1 MHCQRSMAVLVA
13 LFGLVTIPASL
24 TAQQPPA
31 AGTEY
36 PGLETGTMWTFD
48 VPPLDYWAKR
58 YNFRPSTAWLDHV
71 RLSAARIPGCSASFV
86 SPDGLVMT
94 NHHCARA
101 CIDAVTK
108 PGEDLLAN
116 GFTAATRAEERP
128 CPGMVLDQLQ
138 AISDVTDSVNAA
150 VPGDAPAS
158 RAARLRSEAIA
169 GIERRCNASAP
180 DANCQVVTMYRG
192 GQYKLYRFRRFN
204 DLRLVFAVEA
214 QTAFFG
220 GDPDNFTYP
229 RYDLDVSMVRAYVDS
244 QPAHTEYLRWSTR
257 GASEG
262 DLVFE
267 VGNPGST
274 GRLNTVA
281 QLQYLRDVQYPAT
294 LKLLADQIRVYQ
306 TLADADSNRANALRN
321 TLFGLQNS
329 QKAIRGY
336 QSGLLDPEV
345 MARKREWERAFQA
358 KVDADPVRHR
368 LYGDAWDR
376 TAAVRRQL
384 ATLDV
389 RRRYHAF
396 GAYGS
401 RLLGLAG
408 MLVRMPAESAKPDS
422 ARLAMFRDANRSRL
436 ERVLYSPQPVDTT
449 VEAQLL
455 AAYFGAMQKELP
467 ATDPVLVAA
476 LGGRS
481 PEQAAHHMVAATSLG
496 SAEGRRALAQ
506 GGSAALA
513 ASRDPFIA
521 LARVIDPLERRMQ
534 RQLDSLLDLESR
546 NDERVARALLAVF
559 GSSVAPDATF
569 SLRISDG
576 TVLRYPMNGTF
587 APAFTTLYGL
597 YDRAAGFGGKEPWN
611 LTPRWQAAR
620 DSLDLAT
627 PLNGVCTCDI
637 IGGNSGSPVVDRD
650 GAVVGLIF
658 DENMEALPNRFLFR
672 ESAARSVW
680 VDVRGLREALRR
692 VYGAAALAD
701 ELTGR

>member
-1 MHCQRSMAVLVA
+1 MHCQRSLVVLIV
-13 LFGLVTIPASL
+13 LLGLRLPGPASL
-24 TAQQPPA
+24 TAQQPPI
-31 AGTEY
+31 AGSEY

-58 YNFRPSTAWLDHV
+58 YNFRPSAGWLDHV

-94 NHHCARA
+94 NHHCSRA

-116 GFTAATRAEERP
+116 GFYAATRAEERA

-150 VPGDAPAS
+150 VPAGASAS
-158 RAARLRSEAIA
+158 RAARLRSDAIA

-180 DANCQVVTMYRG
+180 AANCQVVTMYRG
-192 GQYKLYRFRRFN
+192 GQYKLYRFRRFS
-204 DLRLVFAVEA
+204 DLRLVFAVED

-281 QLQYLRDVQYPAT
+281 QLEYLRDVQYPAT
-294 LKLLADQIRVYQ
+294 LKLLADEIRVYE
-306 TLADADSNRANALRN
+306 TLAAADSNRAKGLRN

-336 QSGLLDPEV
+336 QSGLLDPQL
-345 MARKREWERAFQA
+345 MARKREWERAFRA
-358 KVDADPVRHR
+358 KVNGDPVLLR

-376 TAAVRRQL
+376 TAAIRRRL
-384 ATLDV
+384 AALDV
-389 RRRYHAF
+389 QRRYYAV

-401 RLLGLAG
+401 RLLGYAG
-408 MLVRMPAESAKPDS
+408 MLVRLPTETAKPDS
-422 ARLAMFRDANRSRL
+422 ARLAMFQDANRGRL

-455 AAYFGAMQKELP
+455 AAYLGAMQKELP
-467 ATDPVLVAA
+467 ARDPVLVTA
-476 LGGRS
+476 LAGRS
-481 PEQAAHHMVAATSLG
+481 PEQAAHRMVAATSLVTV
-496 SAEGRRALAQ
+496 EGRRALAQ
-506 GGSAALA
+506 GTALA
-513 ASRDPFIA
+513 QSRDPFIA
-521 LARVIDPLERRMQ
+521 LARVIDPLERRIQ
-534 RQLDSLLDLESR
+534 RQSDSLLDLESR

-597 YDRAAGFGGKEPWN
+597 YDRAAGFGGREPWN

-680 VDVRGLREALRR
+680 VDARGLLEGLRH

-701 ELTGR
+701 ELARH